1 MSRPITF
8 PKTGDGEWTNRETGV
23 RISKHYEGHYR
34 ILAGNLPP
42 SPSRA
47 VGVHVTYHVFSQV
60 LAAAKTYVAEV
71 ARPAIAA
78 AHAEALEEDA
88 QRDLDRE
95 REASNE
101 RIQAVLREAR
111 LGREGLDRQ
120 YTHAEAVA
128 ANRAITEA
136 HEEALEMDAEHDK
149 AWAYLDRLAA
159 DLTRTGGEVPP
170 YAPYC
175 DRTLR
180 EAHLAMVN
188 RAHGEALTFDLA
200 TRGGAFNV
208 RDVVTVS
215 PLGGRQFEVVELD
228 WDPTPTSLMVRV
240 SPLNPTGLEDGLR
253 WVPATYVR
261 RVPADQIEPGP
272 DEREADEQRQAWI
285 ERHGLTW
292 HGISGLGHSVFEYRA
307 AVEADHVAALE
318 EEAAREQDARA
329 DRNVGDSARQYDA
342 WRLRRANCYTP
353 AARLLADHE
362 EALELNAEH
371 DIEDARWSR
380 VSDRC
385 ETCEGPLASDG
396 VCADD
401 SCGDDD
407 EAPYEYDRQAVNG
420 RARLYPGPF

>member
-101 RIQAVLREAR
+101 RIRAGLRERKDRLRAHRAR
-111 LGREGLDRQ
+111 
-120 YTHAEAVA
+120 
-128 ANRAITEA
+128 TEA
-136 HEEALEMDAEHDK
+136 HEEALEMNAEHDK

-188 RAHGEALTFDLA
+188 RAHGEAMAFDLA

-208 RDVVTVS
+208 GDVVTVS

-228 WDPTPTSLMVRV
+228 WNPTPTLLLVRV
-240 SPLNPTGLEDGLR
+240 SPLNPNGLEDGPR
-253 WVPATYVR
+253 WVPVTYVR

-362 EALELNAEH
+362 EALADNRRRYCPTAYDGNGGGVGEPPFPEGTPEYAAYRAELKTEL
-371 DIEDARWSR
+371 DKFARGE
-380 VSDRC
+380 V
-385 ETCEGPLASDG
+385 
-396 VCADD
+396 
-401 SCGDDD
+401 
-407 EAPYEYDRQAVNG
+407 PYEYDRQAVNG
-420 RARLYPGPF
+420 SARLYPGPF